1 MASPQEQVANLQAKR
16 ATAKAQYDASVLAI
30 TADDAARRVNVEADV
45 LELPRPQEQLSER
58 KRAELIEAQAACV
71 RIMDFVDKQ
80 LPGAR
85 QDAENAIAARKRLQ
99 GQHIR
104 SELVP
109 PLLEAAKEAGAVF
122 GRALASLAAAEDT
135 VLRLQSR
142 PGTEYGQGNASALCA
157 AMRST
162 EGRNVFCDIG
172 AGRGAWDW
180 GSTSGCSTRV
190 ARRNSLGRRKSAK
203 CVGSNGARSAN
214 TAANPLPC

>member
-1 MASPQEQVANLQAKR
+1 MVSPQEQVANLQAKR
-16 ATAKAQYDASVLAI
+16 ATAKTQYDASALAI

-45 LELPRPQEQLSER
+45 LELPRPHEQLSER

-85 QDAENAIAARKRLQ
+85 QDAENAIAARRRLQ

-142 PGTEYGQGNASALCA
+142 PGTEYGHGNASALCA

-180 GSTSGCSTRV
+180 AGYAETSARIEAAIQEV
-190 ARRNSLGRRKSAK
+190 AQ
-203 CVGSNGARSAN
+203 
-214 TAANPLPC
+214 